1 MIVKL
6 HAGVQQ
12 GDYIRPWGH
21 NVSPQQKWWK
31 VIGVKD
37 GVLHAVDRHG
47 YRRDFIHRPG
57 RKWATWEPGDS
68 RQDGDVL

>member
-6 HAGVQQ
+6 HAGIKA

-21 NVSPQQKWWK
+21 NISRNQKWWK
-31 VIGVKD
+31 VVEVRGD
-37 GVLHAVDRHG
+37 VLHTIDRHG
-47 YRRDFIHRPG
+47 YTRDFTHFQG